1 MRSVHT
7 SMVIVA
13 ALTLALPARGSAQG
27 GGGADTGRAMQMP
40 PGGPGGSP
48 RMRLQRQI
56 RQEFTRAVRTQVGLT
71 DDQMRK
77 LAPINQKYVGQRQA
91 LARQERDTRMA
102 LRAELMKEEPDQA
115 KVADYSAQLQEI
127 PHKRLDM
134 NDAEARELSTIMTPV
149 QLAKFRALEERV
161 QRQMNE
167 MRGRRG
173 EGMGP
178 PDGAGPG
185 GRRGGGGGGGGGAG
199 GPGGSGGGNGR

>member
-1 MRSVHT
+1 MRAIYT
-7 SMVIVA
+7 STLMA
-13 ALTLALPARGSAQG
+13 AAFALALPARGVAQG
-27 GGGADTGRAMQMP
+27 GGKADSARATQMP

-77 LAPINQKYVGQRQA
+77 LAPINQKYVAQRQA
-91 LARQERDTRMA
+91 LARQERDARLS

-115 KVADYSAQLQEI
+115 RVADYSAQLQEI

-161 QRQMNE
+161 QRQMNA
-167 MRGRRG
+167 MRRPWGD
-173 EGMGP
+173 GMGP
-178 PDGAGPG
+178 PDGGGP
-185 GRRGGGGGGGGGAG
+185 GRRGGGGG
-199 GPGGSGGGNGR
+199 SR